1 MRRPPFRRVSRDNQA
16 ARAGQAW
23 RAGQLLKALTAAVVL
38 CLTALAAAG
47 CSTASAAPVPTVSGG
62 FGTDPV
68 ISLPGP
74 KAPPALT
81 VKTISKGSGPVVKLD
96 DYVLFNVAA
105 KVWAGDRLVM
115 DSFTDRQPQGLP
127 LSNGLPAWRHLAG
140 QRVGSRV
147 LMVVPP
153 KDGFGPKGDP
163 SVNVTG
169 HDTLVFV
176 FDILR
181 ALPSTAQA
189 SGTAMPYNP
198 GTALP
203 SVTPTT
209 QGPLIKVPGHAKA
222 PTHLVS
228 RVLVQGHGPQALKG
242 DTVVV
247 QFTGVIWRTGKV
259 FDSSWA
265 HQAPQV
271 FKLGS
276 GQTVHGWD
284 QGLTGQ
290 RVGSR
295 VLLVIPPKLGYGKQG
310 SPPVIKGTDTLVY
323 VVDIIA
329 ALHD

>member
-1 MRRPPFRRVSRDNQA
+1 MPRPPAYRARQA
-16 ARAGQAW
+16 ARTGQAL
-23 RAGQLLKALTAAVVL
+23 RALTAALLL
-38 CLTALAAAG
+38 CLTALAATG
-47 CSTASAAPVPTVSGG
+47 CSKASAAPVPTVSGA
-62 FGTDPV
+62 FGSDPV

-74 KAPPALT
+74 KPPASLT
-81 VKTISKGSGPVVKLD
+81 VKTLSQGSGPVVKPG

-127 LSNGLPAWRHLAG
+127 LSSGLPAWRHLAG

-153 KDGFGPKGDP
+153 KDGFGAQGDP

-169 HDTLVFV
+169 TDTLVFV

-181 ALPSTAQA
+181 ALPSTAHA
-189 SGTAMPYNP
+189 SGTAQPYHPGPAMPAVAT
-198 GTALP
+198 TA
-203 SVTPTT
+203 
-209 QGPLIKVPGHAKA
+209 QGPQITVPSHAKP

-228 RVLVQGHGPQALKG
+228 RVLVQGHGSQALPG

-247 QFTGVIWRTGKV
+247 QFTGAIWRTGKV

-276 GQTVHGWD
+276 GQTVRGWEL
-284 QGLTGQ
+284 GLEGQ

-295 VLLVIPPKLGYGKQG
+295 VLLVIPPQLGYGKRG

-329 ALHD
+329 AIHD